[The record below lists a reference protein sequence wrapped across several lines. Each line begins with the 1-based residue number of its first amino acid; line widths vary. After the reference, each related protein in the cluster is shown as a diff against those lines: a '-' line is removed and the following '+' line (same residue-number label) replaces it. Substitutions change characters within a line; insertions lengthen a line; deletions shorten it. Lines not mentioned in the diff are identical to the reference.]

1 MEFAEIIVL
10 TFSMLGLVVGAVI
23 VICVVCC
30 LVSKRK
36 VKDNNNDKSVQVKW
50 LSNIFVPC

>member
-30 LVSKRK
+30 FVSKRK